1 MGRLLIDNCIRNNLV
16 ILNGRSFDDANHGKF
31 MCDKS
36 SVVDYVTCSPSLLSK
51 VSMFKVDDFSP
62 LLSATHYS
70 ISVSFELHVYY
81 NVTDDAS
88 LSETTRI
95 KRWNGNCSQTFA
107 SNLYTE
113 AIDVILSS
121 MPEVYIV
128 DKDSINKINN
138 DIAAVIF
145 EAAEKKYGTSKSTK
159 KVNNFDP
166 GSTTN
171 VKMLENIITDV
182 ERNII
187 WLKLLK
193 IKTICQQL
201 VNNIKKLLSKTY

>member
-1 MGRLLIDNCIRNNLV
+1 
-16 ILNGRSFDDANHGKF
+16 
-31 MCDKS
+31 
-36 SVVDYVTCSPSLLSK
+36 
-51 VSMFKVDDFSP
+51 MFKVDDFSP

-70 ISVSFELHVYY
+70 ISVSCELHVYH

-145 EAAEKKYGTSKSTK
+145 EAAEKKYGTSKRTK
-159 KVNNFDP
+159 KVNKFDQKP
-166 GSTTN
+166 WFDNECKNARKYYHRCRKKYNMVKTIENKNDMSTASKQYKKVIKQN
-171 VKMLENIITDV
+171 
-182 ERNII
+182 
-187 WLKLLK
+187 LLK
-193 IKTICQQL
+193 
-201 VNNIKKLLSKTY
+201 